1 MSPKP
6 SARIAVYIGGSF
18 TDIRLDHD
26 NSLFTAKTPTRQND
40 PVRGVIDVIRITSAN
55 ANWAADQIAA
65 EGSSC
70 RYDLPMR
77 GRFDATL
84 SKDATR
90 FAVVLKHNGS
100 VDKQASRQQR
110 KP

>member
-1 MSPKP
+1 VSLKP

-18 TDIRLDHD
+18 TDIALDHD
-26 NSLFTAKTPTRQND
+26 NSLFTTKTPTTQND
-40 PVRGVIDVIRITSAN
+40 PVRGVIDVIRIASAN
-55 ANWAADQIAA
+55 ANCAADQITA

-70 RYDLPMR
+70 IYDLPMR
-77 GRFDATL
+77 DRFDATS
-84 SKDATR
+84 SKDTTR